1 MYLVVHDTVRE
12 SSCPV
17 FHLRYLSF
25 LFLLPLSRPFA
36 TPSSNCPVLAVRV
49 TLPCFL
55 RDYSLELECQS
66 VNGKPSNLQLATAR
80 LTVLQQFSI
89 FPSYRHV
96 LPNKRLRL
104 RKVNAPNN
112 GYTFPSSTI
121 RFGITL
127 KYCNISI
134 ISNSEIFHPKV
145 YEKIVYIPIEHR
157 SFQRKYGGVSYI
169 VKSNTIRIKSVSQL
183 TTNIYKSIS
192 SKEKFGKRQEKN
204 RTRM

>member
-1 MYLVVHDTVRE
+1 MPIGKWE
-12 SSCPV
+12 
-17 FHLRYLSF
+17 
-25 LFLLPLSRPFA
+25 
-36 TPSSNCPVLAVRV
+36 
-49 TLPCFL
+49 TLEF
-55 RDYSLELECQS
+55 
-66 VNGKPSNLQLATAR
+66 TAR
-80 LTVLQQFSI
+80 YGSINRSPTIFYFSI
-89 FPSYRHV
+89 VSSSHV

-183 TTNIYKSIS
+183 ATNIYKLIS

-204 RTRM
+204 RTRMWKCFGRKIKTIRGNEINEATIREKSWNAR

>member
-1 MYLVVHDTVRE
+1 MPIGKWE
-12 SSCPV
+12 
-17 FHLRYLSF
+17 
-25 LFLLPLSRPFA
+25 
-36 TPSSNCPVLAVRV
+36 
-49 TLPCFL
+49 TLEF
-55 RDYSLELECQS
+55 
-66 VNGKPSNLQLATAR
+66 TAR
-80 LTVLQQFSI
+80 YGSINRSPTIFYFSI
-89 FPSYRHV
+89 VSSSHV

-112 GYTFPSSTI
+112 GCTFPSSTI

-145 YEKIVYIPIEHR
+145 YEKI

-169 VKSNTIRIKSVSQL
+169 VKSNTIRIKSVSKL
-183 TTNIYKSIS
+183 ATNIYKSIS

-204 RTRM
+204 RTRMWKCLGRKIKTLRGNEINEATIREKSWNAR